1 LRNNLRGRQFFP
13 RQEAERSN
21 DGPAPATSQ
30 LQWQKSGLKRK
41 LKKHLAL
48 SGARNRRVCIKHAF
62 QACFELLHFQPA
74 PLGLIFTHNLWLDTG
89 VHASSPNGA
98 A

>member
-1 LRNNLRGRQFFP
+1 LP
-13 RQEAERSN
+13 REKAERSN

-48 SGARNRRVCIKHAF
+48 SGARNPWACIKHAF

-74 PLGLIFTHNLWLDTG
+74 PLGLIFTHIFGWTPG